1 MSKLVFNSPEVL
13 SWQTIC
19 AVCSVNLENDVF
31 LNSFQTW
38 KPASWPSQSTKF
50 MGFHVIICNAFVS
63 VWSKGIRWIM
73 LLYWLREWRLIETEY
88 WSERHNVVQN
98 MSIRVQP
105 FCSYIYDKELSRLFD
120 FTTLSSSIQVNLDLY
135 WQTLLPR
142 YSIVTCGLNLLRILS
157 EMIKSLIP
165 HVCTSTVKW
174 VNIAKQWNSVWG
186 NINTTT
192 TAVICFGCFITFV

>member
-1 MSKLVFNSPEVL
+1 
-13 SWQTIC
+13 
-19 AVCSVNLENDVF
+19 
-31 LNSFQTW
+31 
-38 KPASWPSQSTKF
+38 
-50 MGFHVIICNAFVS
+50 
-63 VWSKGIRWIM
+63 M

-88 WSERHNVVQN
+88 WSERHNVVQK

-120 FTTLSSSIQVNLDLY
+120 FTKLSSSIQVNLDLY

-165 HVCTSTVKW
+165 HVCTSTVK
-174 VNIAKQWNSVWG
+174 
-186 NINTTT
+186 
-192 TAVICFGCFITFV
+192 